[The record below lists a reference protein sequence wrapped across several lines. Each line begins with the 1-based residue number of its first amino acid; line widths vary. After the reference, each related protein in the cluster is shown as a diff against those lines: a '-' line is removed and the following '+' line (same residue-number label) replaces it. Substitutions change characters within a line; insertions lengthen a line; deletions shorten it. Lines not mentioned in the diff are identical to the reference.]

1 MKKIF
6 TLILSLALV
15 QAFGQTP
22 EIVLQVVSS
31 AGGTQTNGSI
41 TIDWT
46 LGEPVIGDVSGG
58 SIILTQGF
66 QQSFLS
72 LMVSSNALDI
82 AAPNNSTTTFD
93 ITSNINWTA
102 SSDQAWLTLNNT
114 SGSGNATITLT
125 AELNPSTSPRNA
137 TVTVSGVWVTSQNII
152 VTQAGSANGID
163 DLNGNKNLTMYP
175 NPAKDKVWFVVDSKD
190 TKGDFIVDVLD
201 ITGRKIMSQ
210 NLGQYTPQEAISLP
224 ISMLKSG
231 VYLLKVRIGGFN
243 SNVLKLIKE

>member
-1 MKKIF
+1 MQ
-6 TLILSLALV
+6 S
-15 QAFGQTP
+15 FGQTP
-22 EIVLQVVSS
+22 VIDMQVVAS
-31 AGGTQTNGSI
+31 AGGSQSTANFSV
-41 TIDWT
+41 DWT

-58 SIILTQGF
+58 SLILTQGF

-72 LMVSSNALDI
+72 LMVSSNTLDI
-82 AAPNNSTTTFD
+82 AAPNNSTTAFD

-102 SSDQAWLTLNNT
+102 SSDQTWLTLDNT
-114 SGSGNATITLT
+114 GGSGNATITLT

-137 TVTVSGVWVTSQNII
+137 IVTVSGVWVTTQSIT

-163 DLNGNKNLTMYP
+163 ELGEDKNLTMYP
-175 NPAKDKVWFVVDSKD
+175 NPAKDKVWFVVNSKD

-201 ITGRKIMSQ
+201 ITGREIMSQ
-210 NLGQYTPQEAISLP
+210 NLGQYVPQKTISLP

-231 VYLLKVRIGGFN
+231 VYLLKVRIGGYS